1 MADKNEKDNAT
12 EGFSLEERSGE
23 LFYKSVEFFKRN
35 QTATY
40 TVLGLLVAG
49 AVLWM
54 VRGNMVKRAS
64 EQARSEMGQ
73 AYVRLDQNQYDS
85 AKPYLEKVA
94 TANAGIESAK
104 AALLLAGIQLSQG
117 QQDKAEA
124 NYRIA
129 RDKSEGLPL
138 LWAGGQRGMAVCAMN
153 RKNYKEAETLLKGVL
168 SKYQHVTG
176 DAKDRGLGKE
186 PKDEAPFLSQVM
198 WQLVLAREA
207 QGDLKGAIE
216 QANALIK
223 LYPESEDAQEGKR
236 FLALSGV

>member
-12 EGFSLEERSGE
+12 EGFSLEDRSAE
-23 LFYKSVEFFKRN
+23 LLHKSLEFFKRN

-73 AYVRLDQNQYDS
+73 AYVRLDQNKYDS

-117 QQDKAEA
+117 QIDKAEA

-129 RDKSEGLPL
+129 RDKSDGLPL
-138 LWAGGQRGMAVCAMN
+138 LWSGGQRGLAVCAIN
-153 RKNYKEAETLLKGVL
+153 RKNYKEAETLLKDVL

-176 DAKDRGLGKE
+176 DAKDRGLDKE
-186 PKDEAPFLSQVM
+186 PKDDAPFLSQVM
-198 WQLVLAREA
+198 WQLVLVRDA
-207 QGDLKGAIE
+207 QGDQKGAVE
-216 QANALIK
+216 QAKVLIK
-223 LYPESEDAQEGKR
+223 LYPASEDAQEGRR
-236 FLALSGV
+236 FLALSGA